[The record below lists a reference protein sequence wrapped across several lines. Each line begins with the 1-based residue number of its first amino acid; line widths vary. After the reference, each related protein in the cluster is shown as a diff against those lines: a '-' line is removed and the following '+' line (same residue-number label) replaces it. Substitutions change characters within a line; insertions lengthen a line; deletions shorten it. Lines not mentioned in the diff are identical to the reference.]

1 MNLKALLYT
10 VLTMVLAAA
19 FIYCVYLYPQIL
31 FIVAV
36 LLVSALVYFTFSGM
50 L

>member
-10 VLTMVLAAA
+10 VLTMVLAVA
-19 FIYCVYLYPQIL
+19 FIYCVFLFPQIL

-36 LLVSALVYFTFSGM
+36 LIVSALVYFMFCGM

>member
-10 VLTMVLAAA
+10 VLTMVLAVA
-19 FIYCVYLYPQIL
+19 FIYCVFLYPQIL
-31 FIVAV
+31 FVVAV